1 MVVVVLQGTLKAS
14 TDLKRFGNDWIEF
27 GWVNR
32 GRSNM

>member
-14 TDLKRFGNDWIEF
+14 TDLKRFGNEF
-27 GWVNR
+27 EWVNR